1 MRTISHEIYQNRSH
15 EILLIEF
22 RECFGRKQKEGAG
35 TPVPG
40 TSASNAHAPTARVRY
55 IMKFFSIDLMKHFGE
70 RFRRR
75 ETSWYPGTGHYSL
88 RRSRT
93 DGVRT
98 ISHEVFLN
106 RSHEGLILDF

>member
-1 MRTISHEIYQNRSH
+1 MFWAKIKERVPRSRALQPQTLTH
-15 EILLIEF
+15 P
-22 RECFGRKQKEGAG
+22 RRA
-35 TPVPG
+35 
-40 TSASNAHAPTARVRY
+40 Y
-55 IMKFFSIDLMKHFGE
+55 DIMKYFSVDLMKHLCE